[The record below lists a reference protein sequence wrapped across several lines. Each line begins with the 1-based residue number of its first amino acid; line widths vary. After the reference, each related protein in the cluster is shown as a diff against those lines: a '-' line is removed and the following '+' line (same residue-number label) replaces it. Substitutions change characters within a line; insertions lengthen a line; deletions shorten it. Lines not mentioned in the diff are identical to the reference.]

1 MNVMID
7 TNIIL
12 DDILNRVQNA
22 GDAKKISQL
31 VTDKYING
39 YLTAN
44 CITDIFYII
53 SKNLNE
59 DSARITIRNLLL
71 SFEVVS
77 VEGHDCQRAIDSL
90 MRDFEDALVVV
101 CAEKAGL
108 NYILT
113 NDKKF
118 LDEVDLVVPAISS
131 AEFLS
136 QFESMGGHP
145 FTGN

>member
-1 MNVMID
+1 MH
-7 TNIIL
+7 
-12 DDILNRVQNA
+12 
-22 GDAKKISQL
+22 
-31 VTDKYING
+31 KYFF
-39 YLTAN
+39 TKSTK
-44 CITDIFYII
+44 TDIFYII

-108 NYILT
+108 NYIIT

-118 LDEVDLVVPAISS
+118 LDEMDLAVPAISP
-131 AEFLS
+131 AEFLF
-136 QFESMGGHP
+136 QFETMGHP
-145 FTGN
+145 FTGKTE